1 MKPLKEI
8 IKTKQF
14 WLCGLAVLFSVVGV
28 PILINESYIPSG
40 GYITKWGAADVL
52 SYYGTLLGA
61 LATIIALYFTIKST
75 RTQITSERYISIKRE
90 KWGEIERLFR
100 TAISVAQPVTLFD
113 IYISGLS
120 KESIEGCTDLQKYNY
135 NVKAA
140 IDDILGMVEEADE
153 QKVHDLLEKLKK
165 VAKRVEALSNE
176 YFDLL
181 MAFRASKETL
191 TDDNKLL
198 ITAAL
203 LEDQKKITAKVNKLH
218 DGEYQEL
225 LMLKKQCFGEIYR
238 EIDEEARRILYSNK

>member
-1 MKPLKEI
+1 MKER
-8 IKTKQF
+8 IKTKRF
-14 WLCGLAVLFSVVGV
+14 WLSCLAVVFLIVGV

-40 GYITKWGAADVL
+40 GYITKWGAAEVL

-61 LATIIALYFTIKST
+61 SATIIALYFTIKST
-75 RTQITSERYISIKRE
+75 RAQITSERYISVKRE

-100 TAISVAQPVTLFD
+100 TAISAAQPLTLFN
-113 IYISGLS
+113 IYTTGLS
-120 KESIEGCTDLQKYNY
+120 KQSLEGCTDLQKHKY

-153 QKVHDLLEKLKK
+153 EKVHDLLEKLKK
-165 VAKRVEALSNE
+165 VAKRVEALSDK

-181 MAFRASKETL
+181 MAFRASQDTL
-191 TDDNKLL
+191 TDDSKLL
-198 ITAAL
+198 MTAAL
-203 LEDQKKITAKVNKLH
+203 LEEQKKITEKVNKLH

-225 LMLKKQCFGEIYR
+225 LTLKKQCFGEIYR

>member
-1 MKPLKEI
+1 MKER
-8 IKTKQF
+8 IKTKRF
-14 WLCGLAVLFSVVGV
+14 WLSCLAVVFLIVGV

-40 GYITKWGAADVL
+40 GYITKWGAAEVL

-61 LATIIALYFTIKST
+61 SATIIALYFTIKST
-75 RTQITSERYISIKRE
+75 RAQITSERYISVKRE

-100 TAISVAQPVTLFD
+100 TAISAAQPLTLFN
-113 IYISGLS
+113 IYTTGLS
-120 KESIEGCTDLQKYNY
+120 KQSLEGCTDLQKHKY

-153 QKVHDLLEKLKK
+153 EKVHNLLEKLKK
-165 VAKRVEALSNE
+165 VAKRVEALSNK

-181 MAFRASKETL
+181 MAFRASQDTL
-191 TDDNKLL
+191 SDDSKLL
-198 ITAAL
+198 MTAAL
-203 LEDQKKITAKVNKLH
+203 LEEQKKITEKVNKLH

-225 LMLKKQCFGEIYR
+225 LTLKKQCFGEIYR